1 MSEVKPTP
9 IIKPTI
15 GRRVWFRCND
25 SFAKEKG
32 IYRIDDVQAMDA
44 GIVYVHGDSM
54 VNLIVTDHI
63 GNTHAINSV
72 ALVDASD
79 GNSYAMWCEW
89 MPYQKEQ
96 AKSKC
101 AVIEPATEQQ
111 IEQEIQSKNLN
122 APRLKPADI
131 DAVIVSEH
139 YFTAAQGEAKA
150 LEDGAFVNGSLNGAA
165 LRPIPELLSQITFC
179 VLILKNGYK
188 ISGVNHSGVSPE
200 NHDPELGRKLAYENA
215 RNKVWELEG
224 YLLKEKLNH
233 QIKIQEHFASQGV
246 DAEKLQDS
254 PIVSELP
261 ELEIKYSDAVKSTDP
276 TNDNQ
281 ACASGSASSNDYQ
294 LNAKRDNA
302 FLVAQLLSN
311 NKISAEL
318 RKKAETKM
326 TALLDEL
333 I

>member
-1 MSEVKPTP
+1 MPNNNQQHCMTFKINEDGSHNAAEIADFVKADSWDVNGDKLTLFNLVLVGKAQFSAMNGED
-9 IIKPTI
+9 III
-15 GRRVWFRCND
+15 SGLNC
-25 SFAKEKG
+25 
-32 IYRIDDVQAMDA
+32 
-44 GIVYVHGDSM
+44 
-54 VNLIVTDHI
+54 
-63 GNTHAINSV
+63 
-72 ALVDASD
+72 
-79 GNSYAMWCEW
+79 
-89 MPYQKEQ
+89 
-96 AKSKC
+96 
-101 AVIEPATEQQ
+101 EQQ

-122 APRLKPADI
+122 APRLTPDHI
-131 DAVIVSEH
+131 DSKIKAVEYILPRDVC
-139 YFTAAQGEAKA
+139 KR
-150 LEDGAFVNGSLNGAA
+150 DNGVEVFDAPLP
-165 LRPIPELLSQITFC
+165 LQTLTFC
-179 VLILKNGYK
+179 ILTLENGFTVTGE
-188 ISGVNHSGVSPE
+188 SACASPE
-200 NHDPELGRKLAYENA
+200 NFDAEIGKKIAYDNA
-215 RNKVWELEG
+215 REKIWLLEG

-281 ACASGSASSNDYQ
+281 ACASGSASSNGYQ

-333 I
+333 IQIYRIDF

>member
-1 MSEVKPTP
+1 MLNTEKQITLQLDPT
-9 IIKPTI
+9 TDTTGNAEQVARMI
-15 GRRVWFRCND
+15 GVSAWHISGDYLVVENPLLDYRVTNNETYSHKTD
-25 SFAKEKG
+25 
-32 IYRIDDVQAMDA
+32 RIPNGAVVILVQ
-44 GIVYVHGDSM
+44 
-54 VNLIVTDHI
+54 
-63 GNTHAINSV
+63 
-72 ALVDASD
+72 
-79 GNSYAMWCEW
+79 E
-89 MPYQKEQ
+89 
-96 AKSKC
+96 
-101 AVIEPATEQQ
+101 EPKTVEQQ

-122 APRLKPADI
+122 APRLTPDLI
-131 DAVIVSEH
+131 NNVIVSEH
-139 YFTAAQGEAKA
+139 YFTAA
-150 LEDGAFVNGSLNGAA
+150 DGAANADNDYDPLVGA
-165 LRPIPELLSQITFC
+165 PSQLYTLTFC
-179 VLILKNGYK
+179 VLVLKNGFTVTGE
-188 ISGVNHSGVSPE
+188 SACASPE
-200 NHDPELGRKLAYENA
+200 NFDAEIGKKIAYDNA
-215 RNKVWELEG
+215 REKIWSLEG

-233 QIKIQEHFASQGV
+233 KIKIQEYFASQGV

-281 ACASGSASSNDYQ
+281 ACASGSASSNGYQ

>member
-1 MSEVKPTP
+1 MLNTEKQITLQLDPT
-9 IIKPTI
+9 TDTTGNAEQVARMI
-15 GRRVWFRCND
+15 GVSAWHISGDYLVVENPLLDYRVTNNETYSHKTD
-25 SFAKEKG
+25 
-32 IYRIDDVQAMDA
+32 RIPNGAVVILVQ
-44 GIVYVHGDSM
+44 
-54 VNLIVTDHI
+54 
-63 GNTHAINSV
+63 
-72 ALVDASD
+72 
-79 GNSYAMWCEW
+79 E
-89 MPYQKEQ
+89 
-96 AKSKC
+96 
-101 AVIEPATEQQ
+101 EPKTVEQQ

-122 APRLKPADI
+122 APRLTPADI
-131 DAVIVSEH
+131 DSKIKAVEYILPRDVC
-139 YFTAAQGEAKA
+139 KR
-150 LEDGAFVNGSLNGAA
+150 DNGVEVFDAPLP
-165 LRPIPELLSQITFC
+165 LQTLTFC
-179 VLILKNGYK
+179 ILTLENGFTVTGE
-188 ISGVNHSGVSPE
+188 SACASPE
-200 NHDPELGRKLAYENA
+200 NFDAEIGKKIAYDNA
-215 RNKVWELEG
+215 REKIWLLEG

-281 ACASGSASSNDYQ
+281 ACASGSASSNGYQ